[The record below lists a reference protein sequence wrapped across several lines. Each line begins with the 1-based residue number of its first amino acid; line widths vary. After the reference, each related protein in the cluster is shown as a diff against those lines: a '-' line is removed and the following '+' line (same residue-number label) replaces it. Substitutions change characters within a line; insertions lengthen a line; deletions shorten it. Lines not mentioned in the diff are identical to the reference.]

1 MKIPLAIR
9 YLRARAGNYAQIR
22 AICKG
27 LRRSNYSMVCKHADE
42 AILRIIKCDTK
53 NNCDRCD
60 FQRECLRRYDTLID
74 IG

>member
-1 MKIPLAIR
+1 MEIPLAIR
-9 YLRARAGNYAQIR
+9 YLRKRASFYASIR

-27 LRRSNYSMVCKHADE
+27 LRRSAYAMMCRHADE
-42 AILRIIKCDTK
+42 AILSIIKCDVK

-60 FQRECLRRYDTLID
+60 FQRECIRRYDNLID